1 MEPAGS
7 MPHSQGLFNN
17 SYPETNQLSSRVD
30 TYFLKIHSN
39 IALGLPNGIFPVG
52 LLVKILKALPPSS
65 VLVKFPAHLNL
76 LVLITLTI
84 LGERYK
90 LSSSSF

>member
-1 MEPAGS
+1 MEPGGS
-7 MPHSQGLFNN
+7 IPHSKGTSNN
-17 SYPETNQLSSRVD
+17 LYPEPKQPNSFRIDSYV
-30 TYFLKIHSN
+30 FKIHSN

-90 LSSSSF
+90 L